1 MHTLREIVNFTGVTS
16 DAGQRVGEPLRRATM
31 RSAASMVPLLSN
43 SERTS
48 MRAMI
53 VALQHLPSI
62 SLTAELVGAS
72 SGEVPFAPDIH
83 VQPSGGAVVE
93 TVVKFFFGGRE
104 LPNPDPFHPLVNGR
118 EFAPN
123 GLFSSESFDDPGPYV
138 AVVRRTGITNVGI
151 TVLEQRLNF
160 AVTAPAPPPPPPPP
174 PPPHPLPVPVTC
186 QAELA
191 PDQPGGEIKN
201 MRIFGGG
208 FQYPETVEIIE
219 GAQILATTQADQFGM
234 YSVTR
239 GFPEARLPVDHTVHA
254 HGQMSGR
261 ISTDAGFTV

>member
-1 MHTLREIVNFTGVTS
+1 
-16 DAGQRVGEPLRRATM
+16 
-31 RSAASMVPLLSN
+31 MVPLLSN

-62 SLTAELVGAS
+62 SLTAELVGAI
-72 SGEVPFAPDIH
+72 SGEAPFAPDIH

-93 TVVKFFFGGRE
+93 TVVKFFLGERE
-104 LPNPDPFHPLVNGR
+104 LPNLDLFHPLVNGA
-118 EFAPN
+118 EFAPD
-123 GLFSSESFDDPGPYV
+123 GRFSSESFSDPGTYV

-160 AVTAPAPPPPPPPP
+160 TVTAPTPPTPPTPPTQPP
-174 PPPHPLPVPVTC
+174 QPVPVTC
-186 QAELA
+186 QVEQAAE
-191 PDQPGGEIKN
+191 QPSGEIVN

-208 FQYPETVEIIE
+208 FQPGYPGETVEIIE
-219 GAQILATTQADQFGM
+219 DGQILATTQADQFGM

-239 GFPEARLPVDHTVHA
+239 GFPEATVPVEYTVHA

-261 ISTDAGFTV
+261 ISNDAGFRV